1 MAELGNWDWEGF
13 HPLATA
19 RGLLTSE
26 RKFAMIG
33 IIVMVITHSVST
45 FMPSQ
50 ERDPVAL
57 YNTLHPLERSAFLA
71 PVPARLMTKSEP
83 VDHLMGSSELCVHS
97 HQSSELFT
105 SPGS

>member
-33 IIVMVITHSVST
+33 IS
-45 FMPSQ
+45 
-50 ERDPVAL
+50 DDD
-57 YNTLHPLERSAFLA
+57 NTLGFNFHA
-71 PVPARLMTKSEP
+71 EP
-83 VDHLMGSSELCVHS
+83 GET
-97 HQSSELFT
+97 QWLFIT
-105 SPGS
+105 PSTL